1 MARRPHAPSPGAA
14 QRPAAAHTTPGCGPR
29 TGNGY
34 KASNATRY
42 SNRSSRE
49 ATKRHEYNQ
58 SRGNGDREPGKHG
71 STRADPG
78 ATKPPGTLET
88 TETMQNLRA
97 RIGHNALAAITAGT
111 AGTFAQSV
119 RELLQNARRSTTD
132 RIDIQI
138 HDQCIEITDY
148 GHGVRNPAALL
159 EYGTAVWTPRVLT
172 EDPAGIGLFSL
183 ANEHVRIATRP
194 APTDTGEHHD
204 AWSVDLT
211 PAHFRG
217 KPATPGTADNAPKPH
232 GTTVSFCPDHIQ
244 DRWIDEQVM
253 HFPVPVRVNGRKVAR
268 QPIAADADATIDWK
282 GLRIGLFD
290 GRNGVEKRSKLNCHG
305 AVVSLHLRTIEGAP
319 YAMVELVD
327 CPQLRLERPGLG
339 AVTDDQFTHE
349 LHEKVADLLSER
361 KSAEERP

>member
-1 MARRPHAPSPGAA
+1 MGARAPTLAPRNHQARWRRQKRCRTSEPGSGTTRWRRSPQAPQA
-14 QRPAAAHTTPGCGPR
+14 RSRRACASFCRTPGGR
-29 TGNGY
+29 QQT
-34 KASNATRY
+34 
-42 SNRSSRE
+42 
-49 ATKRHEYNQ
+49 
-58 SRGNGDREPGKHG
+58 G
-71 STRADPG
+71 ST
-78 ATKPPGTLET
+78 
-88 TETMQNLRA
+88 
-97 RIGHNALAAITAGT
+97 
-111 AGTFAQSV
+111 S
-119 RELLQNARRSTTD
+119 RSTTNAS
-132 RIDIQI
+132 RSP
-138 HDQCIEITDY
+138 TT